1 MSKTLKIN
9 IPEVDGDIVIS
20 VRAIKPLHPI
30 IKQEAIISD
39 VANSVA
45 YKTYTTFFKKVNI
58 SDGIVIPGLKSNMIV
73 QGMCKG
79 GNHIFVSAY
88 DYTKTEYSCVYMINA
103 STKTLD
109 EDIKIYNSIN
119 SDAPRIVVL
128 NKIDLI
134 KAEEA
139 KEKKEII
146 SENMKSA
153 LLIEASIK
161 ENFGLKEIKDGLYS
175 YLEEGEPFYPTN
187 IITDKDKAYQ
197 AKEIIRGK
205 LLHFLRQEIP
215 HQCAVVIS
223 SFKENDDKIEI
234 SAKIVTEK
242 ESQKGIIIGKG
253 GNMIK
258 SIKTAAKKEMETS
271 WHKNV
276 ASLKIEVEADP
287 GWRDSIKKL
296 IEYGYGE

>member
-1 MSKTLKIN
+1 MKIGFVSILGRPNVGKSTLLNALLSKKVSIVSPKAQTTRDAISGILNEKDYQIVF
-9 IPEVDGDIVIS
+9 VDTPGIFYGKEKLYSLMKKTAFESSRDVN
-20 VRAIKPLHPI
+20 
-30 IKQEAIISD
+30 AII
-39 VANSVA
+39 
-45 YKTYTTFFKKVNI
+45 
-58 SDGIVIPGLKSNMIV
+58 
-73 QGMCKG
+73 
-79 GNHIFVSAY
+79 
-88 DYTKTEYSCVYMINA
+88 YMVDA

-146 SENMKSA
+146 SENMKST

-161 ENFGLKEIKDGLYS
+161 ENFGLKEIKEALYS
-175 YLEEGEPFYPTN
+175 YLKEGEPFYPTN
-187 IITDKDKAYQ
+187 MITDKDKAYQ

-242 ESQKGIIIGKG
+242 ENQKGIIIGKG

-276 ASLKIEVEADP
+276 ASLKIEVEAEP

>member
-1 MSKTLKIN
+1 MKIGFVSILGRPNVGKSTLLNALLSKKVSIVSPKAQTTRDAISGILNEKDYQIVF
-9 IPEVDGDIVIS
+9 VDTPGIFYGKEKLYSLMKKTAFESSRDVN
-20 VRAIKPLHPI
+20 
-30 IKQEAIISD
+30 AII
-39 VANSVA
+39 
-45 YKTYTTFFKKVNI
+45 
-58 SDGIVIPGLKSNMIV
+58 
-73 QGMCKG
+73 
-79 GNHIFVSAY
+79 
-88 DYTKTEYSCVYMINA
+88 YMIDA

-109 EDIKIYNSIN
+109 EDIKIYNSLN

-146 SENMKSA
+146 SENMKSV

>member
-1 MSKTLKIN
+1 MKIGFVSILGRPNVGKSTLLNALLSKKVSIVSPKAQTTRDAISGILNEKDYQIVF
-9 IPEVDGDIVIS
+9 VDTPGIFYGKEKLYSLMKKTAFESSRDVN
-20 VRAIKPLHPI
+20 
-30 IKQEAIISD
+30 AII
-39 VANSVA
+39 
-45 YKTYTTFFKKVNI
+45 
-58 SDGIVIPGLKSNMIV
+58 
-73 QGMCKG
+73 
-79 GNHIFVSAY
+79 
-88 DYTKTEYSCVYMINA
+88 YMVDA

-139 KEKKEII
+139 KEKKKII

>member
-1 MSKTLKIN
+1 MKIGFVSILGRPNVGKSTLLNALLSKKVSIVSPKAQTTRDAISGILNEKDYQIVF
-9 IPEVDGDIVIS
+9 VDTPGIFYGKEKLYSLMKKTAFESSRDVN
-20 VRAIKPLHPI
+20 
-30 IKQEAIISD
+30 AII
-39 VANSVA
+39 
-45 YKTYTTFFKKVNI
+45 
-58 SDGIVIPGLKSNMIV
+58 
-73 QGMCKG
+73 
-79 GNHIFVSAY
+79 
-88 DYTKTEYSCVYMINA
+88 YMVDA

-134 KAEEA
+134 KAQEA

-146 SENMKSA
+146 SESMKST

-161 ENFGLKEIKDGLYS
+161 ENFGLKEIKEAIYS

-187 IITDKDKAYQ
+187 MITDKDKAYQ

-242 ESQKGIIIGKG
+242 ENQKGIIIGKG

-258 SIKTAAKKEMETS
+258 SIKAAAKKEMETS

>member
-1 MSKTLKIN
+1 MKIGFVSILGRPNVGKSTLLNALLSKKVSIVSPKAQTTRDAISGILNEKDYQIVF
-9 IPEVDGDIVIS
+9 VDTPGIFYGKEKLYSLMKKTAFESSRDVN
-20 VRAIKPLHPI
+20 
-30 IKQEAIISD
+30 AII
-39 VANSVA
+39 
-45 YKTYTTFFKKVNI
+45 
-58 SDGIVIPGLKSNMIV
+58 
-73 QGMCKG
+73 
-79 GNHIFVSAY
+79 
-88 DYTKTEYSCVYMINA
+88 YMIDA

-139 KEKKEII
+139 KEKKKII

>member
-1 MSKTLKIN
+1 MKIGFVSILGRPNVGKSTLLNALLSKKVSIVSPKAQTTRDAISGILNEKDYQIVF
-9 IPEVDGDIVIS
+9 VDTPGIFYGKEKLYSLMKKTAFESSRDVN
-20 VRAIKPLHPI
+20 
-30 IKQEAIISD
+30 AII
-39 VANSVA
+39 
-45 YKTYTTFFKKVNI
+45 
-58 SDGIVIPGLKSNMIV
+58 
-73 QGMCKG
+73 
-79 GNHIFVSAY
+79 
-88 DYTKTEYSCVYMINA
+88 YMIDA
-103 STKTLD
+103 SAKTLD

-146 SENMKSA
+146 SENMKSV

>member
-1 MSKTLKIN
+1 MKIGFVSILGRPNVGKSTLLNALLSKKVSIVSPKAQTTRDAISGILNEKDYQIVF
-9 IPEVDGDIVIS
+9 VDTPGIFYGKEKLYSLMKKTAFESSRDVN
-20 VRAIKPLHPI
+20 
-30 IKQEAIISD
+30 AII
-39 VANSVA
+39 
-45 YKTYTTFFKKVNI
+45 
-58 SDGIVIPGLKSNMIV
+58 
-73 QGMCKG
+73 
-79 GNHIFVSAY
+79 
-88 DYTKTEYSCVYMINA
+88 YMVDA
-103 STKTLD
+103 STKALD

-146 SENMKSA
+146 SENMKST

-161 ENFGLKEIKDGLYS
+161 ENFGLKEIKDAIYS
-175 YLEEGEPFYPTN
+175 YLEEGEPFYPTSM
-187 IITDKDKAYQ
+187 ITDKDKAYQ

-242 ESQKGIIIGKG
+242 ENQKGIIIGKG

>member
-1 MSKTLKIN
+1 MKIGFVSILGRPNVGKSTLLNALLSKKVSIVSPKAQTTRDAISGILNEKDYQIVF
-9 IPEVDGDIVIS
+9 VDTPGIFYGKEKLYSLMKKTAFESSSDVN
-20 VRAIKPLHPI
+20 
-30 IKQEAIISD
+30 AII
-39 VANSVA
+39 
-45 YKTYTTFFKKVNI
+45 
-58 SDGIVIPGLKSNMIV
+58 
-73 QGMCKG
+73 
-79 GNHIFVSAY
+79 
-88 DYTKTEYSCVYMINA
+88 YMIDA

-146 SENMKSA
+146 SENMKSV

>member
-1 MSKTLKIN
+1 MKIGFVSILGRPNVGKSTLLNALLSKKVSIVSPKAQTTRDAISGILNEKDYQIVF
-9 IPEVDGDIVIS
+9 VDTPGIFYGKEKLYSLMKKTAFESSRDVN
-20 VRAIKPLHPI
+20 
-30 IKQEAIISD
+30 AII
-39 VANSVA
+39 
-45 YKTYTTFFKKVNI
+45 
-58 SDGIVIPGLKSNMIV
+58 
-73 QGMCKG
+73 
-79 GNHIFVSAY
+79 
-88 DYTKTEYSCVYMINA
+88 YMVDA

-139 KEKKEII
+139 KEKKEMI
-146 SENMKSA
+146 SENMKSV

>member
-1 MSKTLKIN
+1 MKIGFVSILGRPNVGKSTLLNALLSKKVSIVSPKAQTTRDAISGILNEKNYQIVF
-9 IPEVDGDIVIS
+9 VDTPGIFYGKEKLYSLMKKTAFESSRDVN
-20 VRAIKPLHPI
+20 
-30 IKQEAIISD
+30 AIIYMVD
-39 VANSVA
+39 A
-45 YKTYTTFFKKVNI
+45 
-58 SDGIVIPGLKSNMIV
+58 
-73 QGMCKG
+73 
-79 GNHIFVSAY
+79 SA
-88 DYTKTEYSCVYMINA
+88 
-103 STKTLD
+103 KTLD

-146 SENMKSA
+146 SENMKSV

-242 ESQKGIIIGKG
+242 ENQKGMIIGKG

>member
-1 MSKTLKIN
+1 MKIGFVSILGRPNVGKSTLLNALLSKKVSIVSPKAQTTRDAISGILNEKDYQIVFVDTPGIFYGKEKIYSLMKKTAFESSRDVN
-9 IPEVDGDIVIS
+9 
-20 VRAIKPLHPI
+20 
-30 IKQEAIISD
+30 AIIYMVD
-39 VANSVA
+39 A
-45 YKTYTTFFKKVNI
+45 
-58 SDGIVIPGLKSNMIV
+58 
-73 QGMCKG
+73 
-79 GNHIFVSAY
+79 SA
-88 DYTKTEYSCVYMINA
+88 
-103 STKTLD
+103 KTLD

-242 ESQKGIIIGKG
+242 ENQKGIIIGKG

>member
-1 MSKTLKIN
+1 MKIGFVSILGRPNVGKSTLLNALLSKKVSIVSPKAQTTRDAISGILNEKDYQIVF
-9 IPEVDGDIVIS
+9 VDTPGIFYGKEKLYSLMKKTAFESSRDVN
-20 VRAIKPLHPI
+20 
-30 IKQEAIISD
+30 AII
-39 VANSVA
+39 
-45 YKTYTTFFKKVNI
+45 
-58 SDGIVIPGLKSNMIV
+58 
-73 QGMCKG
+73 
-79 GNHIFVSAY
+79 
-88 DYTKTEYSCVYMINA
+88 YMVDA

-146 SENMKSA
+146 SENMKSV

-242 ESQKGIIIGKG
+242 ENQKGIIIGKG

>member
-1 MSKTLKIN
+1 MKIGFVSILGRPNVGKSTLLNALLSKKVSIVSPKAQTTRDAISGILNEKDYQIVF
-9 IPEVDGDIVIS
+9 VDTPGIFYGKEKLYSLMKKTAFESSRDVN
-20 VRAIKPLHPI
+20 
-30 IKQEAIISD
+30 AII
-39 VANSVA
+39 
-45 YKTYTTFFKKVNI
+45 
-58 SDGIVIPGLKSNMIV
+58 
-73 QGMCKG
+73 
-79 GNHIFVSAY
+79 
-88 DYTKTEYSCVYMINA
+88 YMIDA

-153 LLIEASIK
+153 LLIETSIK
-161 ENFGLKEIKDGLYS
+161 ENFGLKEIKEALYS

-187 IITDKDKAYQ
+187 MITDKDKAYQ

-242 ESQKGIIIGKG
+242 ENQKGIIIGKG

-258 SIKTAAKKEMETS
+258 SIKTAAKKEMDTS

>member
-1 MSKTLKIN
+1 MKIGFVSILGRPNVGKSTLLNALLSKKVSIVSPKAQTTRDAISGILNEKDYQIVF
-9 IPEVDGDIVIS
+9 VDTPGIFYGKEKLYSLMKKTAFESSRDVN
-20 VRAIKPLHPI
+20 
-30 IKQEAIISD
+30 AII
-39 VANSVA
+39 
-45 YKTYTTFFKKVNI
+45 
-58 SDGIVIPGLKSNMIV
+58 
-73 QGMCKG
+73 
-79 GNHIFVSAY
+79 
-88 DYTKTEYSCVYMINA
+88 YMVDA

-146 SENMKSA
+146 SENMKST

-161 ENFGLKEIKDGLYS
+161 ENFGLKEIKEALYS
-175 YLEEGEPFYPTN
+175 YLKEGEPFYPTN
-187 IITDKDKAYQ
+187 MITDKDKAYQ

-223 SFKENDDKIEI
+223 LFKENDDKIEI

-242 ESQKGIIIGKG
+242 ENQKGIIIGKG

>member
-1 MSKTLKIN
+1 MKIGFVSILGRPNVGKSTLLN
-9 IPEVDGDIVIS
+9 ALLS
-20 VRAIKPLHPI
+20 
-30 IKQEAIISD
+30 
-39 VANSVA
+39 
-45 YKTYTTFFKKVNI
+45 KKVSIVSPKAQTTRDAI
-58 SDGIVIPGLKSNMIV
+58 SGILNEKDYQIVFVDTPG
-73 QGMCKG
+73 
-79 GNHIFVSAY
+79 IFYGKEKLYSLMK
-88 DYTKTEYSCVYMINA
+88 KTAFESSRDVNALIYMVDA
-103 STKTLD
+103 STKSLD

-128 NKIDLI
+128 NKIDLT

-146 SENMKSA
+146 LENMKPT

-161 ENFGLKEIKDGLYS
+161 ENFGLKEIKQALYS

-187 IITDKDKAYQ
+187 MITDKDKTYQ

-223 SFKENDDKIEI
+223 SFKENDDRIEI

-242 ESQKGIIIGKG
+242 ENQKGIIIGKG

-296 IEYGYGE
+296 IDYGYGE

>member
-1 MSKTLKIN
+1 MKIGFVSILGRPNVGKSTLLNALLSKKVSIVSPKAQTTRDAISGILNEKDYQIVF
-9 IPEVDGDIVIS
+9 VDTPGIFYGKEKLYSLMKKTAFESSRDVN
-20 VRAIKPLHPI
+20 
-30 IKQEAIISD
+30 AII
-39 VANSVA
+39 
-45 YKTYTTFFKKVNI
+45 
-58 SDGIVIPGLKSNMIV
+58 
-73 QGMCKG
+73 
-79 GNHIFVSAY
+79 
-88 DYTKTEYSCVYMINA
+88 YMIDA

-153 LLIEASIK
+153 LLIETSIK
-161 ENFGLKEIKDGLYS
+161 ENFGLKEIKEVLYS

-187 IITDKDKAYQ
+187 MITDKDKAYQ

-242 ESQKGIIIGKG
+242 ENQKGIIIGKG

>member
-1 MSKTLKIN
+1 MKIGFVSILGRPNVGKSTLLNALLSKKVSIVSPKAQTTRDAISGILNEKDYQIVF
-9 IPEVDGDIVIS
+9 VDTPGIFYGKEKLYSLMKKTAFESSRDVN
-20 VRAIKPLHPI
+20 
-30 IKQEAIISD
+30 AII
-39 VANSVA
+39 
-45 YKTYTTFFKKVNI
+45 
-58 SDGIVIPGLKSNMIV
+58 
-73 QGMCKG
+73 
-79 GNHIFVSAY
+79 
-88 DYTKTEYSCVYMINA
+88 YMIDA

-134 KAEEA
+134 KAEET

-146 SENMKSA
+146 SENMKSV

-242 ESQKGIIIGKG
+242 ENQKGIIIGKG

>member
-1 MSKTLKIN
+1 MKIGFVSILGRPNVGKSTLLNALLSKKVSIVSPKAQTTRDAISGILNEKDYQIVF
-9 IPEVDGDIVIS
+9 VDTPGIFYGKEKLYSLMKKTAFESSRDVN
-20 VRAIKPLHPI
+20 
-30 IKQEAIISD
+30 AII
-39 VANSVA
+39 
-45 YKTYTTFFKKVNI
+45 
-58 SDGIVIPGLKSNMIV
+58 
-73 QGMCKG
+73 
-79 GNHIFVSAY
+79 
-88 DYTKTEYSCVYMINA
+88 YMIDA

-146 SENMKSA
+146 SENMKSV

-242 ESQKGIIIGKG
+242 ENQKGIIIGKG

>member
-1 MSKTLKIN
+1 MKIGFVSILGRPNVGKSTLLNALLSKKVSIVSPKAQTTRDAISGILNEKDYQIVF
-9 IPEVDGDIVIS
+9 VDTPGIFYGKEKLYSLMKKTAFESSRDVN
-20 VRAIKPLHPI
+20 
-30 IKQEAIISD
+30 AIIYMVD
-39 VANSVA
+39 A
-45 YKTYTTFFKKVNI
+45 
-58 SDGIVIPGLKSNMIV
+58 
-73 QGMCKG
+73 
-79 GNHIFVSAY
+79 SA
-88 DYTKTEYSCVYMINA
+88 
-103 STKTLD
+103 KTLD

-139 KEKKEII
+139 KEKKKII

-242 ESQKGIIIGKG
+242 ENQKGIIIGKG

>member
-1 MSKTLKIN
+1 MKIGFVSILGRPNVGKSTLLNALLSKKVSIVSPKAQTTRDAISGILNEKDYQIVF
-9 IPEVDGDIVIS
+9 VDTPGIFYGKEKLYSLMKKTAFESSRDVN
-20 VRAIKPLHPI
+20 
-30 IKQEAIISD
+30 AII
-39 VANSVA
+39 
-45 YKTYTTFFKKVNI
+45 
-58 SDGIVIPGLKSNMIV
+58 
-73 QGMCKG
+73 
-79 GNHIFVSAY
+79 
-88 DYTKTEYSCVYMINA
+88 YMVDA

-119 SDAPRIVVL
+119 SDATRIVVL

-146 SENMKSA
+146 SESMKST

-161 ENFGLKEIKDGLYS
+161 ENFGLKEIKEALYS

-187 IITDKDKAYQ
+187 MITDKDKAYQ

-234 SAKIVTEK
+234 SAKIVAEK
-242 ESQKGIIIGKG
+242 ENQKGIIIGKG

-258 SIKTAAKKEMETS
+258 FIKTAAKKEMETS

>member
-1 MSKTLKIN
+1 MKIGFVSILGRPNVGKSTLLNALLSKKVSIVSPKAQTTRDAISGILNEKDYQIVF
-9 IPEVDGDIVIS
+9 VDTPGIFYGKEKLYSLMKKTAFESSRDVN
-20 VRAIKPLHPI
+20 
-30 IKQEAIISD
+30 AII
-39 VANSVA
+39 
-45 YKTYTTFFKKVNI
+45 
-58 SDGIVIPGLKSNMIV
+58 
-73 QGMCKG
+73 
-79 GNHIFVSAY
+79 
-88 DYTKTEYSCVYMINA
+88 YMVDA

-146 SENMKSA
+146 SENMKST

-161 ENFGLKEIKDGLYS
+161 ENFGLKEIKEALYS
-175 YLEEGEPFYPTN
+175 YLKEGEPFYPTN
-187 IITDKDKAYQ
+187 MITDKDKAYQ

-242 ESQKGIIIGKG
+242 ENQKGIIIGKG

>member
-1 MSKTLKIN
+1 MKIGFVSILGRPNVGKSTLLNALLSKKVSIVSPKAQTTRDAISGILNEKDYQIVF
-9 IPEVDGDIVIS
+9 VDTPGIFYGKEKLYSLMKKTAFESSRDVN
-20 VRAIKPLHPI
+20 
-30 IKQEAIISD
+30 AII
-39 VANSVA
+39 
-45 YKTYTTFFKKVNI
+45 
-58 SDGIVIPGLKSNMIV
+58 
-73 QGMCKG
+73 
-79 GNHIFVSAY
+79 
-88 DYTKTEYSCVYMINA
+88 YMVDA
-103 STKTLD
+103 STKALD

-139 KEKKEII
+139 KEKKKII
-146 SENMKSA
+146 SESMKSA

-161 ENFGLKEIKDGLYS
+161 ENFGLKEIKDGIYS

-242 ESQKGIIIGKG
+242 ENQKGIIIGKG

-258 SIKTAAKKEMETS
+258 SIKSAAKKEMETS

>member
-1 MSKTLKIN
+1 MKIGFVSILGRPNVGKSTLLNALLSKKVSIVSPKAQTTRDAISGILNEKDYQIVF
-9 IPEVDGDIVIS
+9 VDTPGIFYGKEKLYSLMKKTAFESSRDVN
-20 VRAIKPLHPI
+20 
-30 IKQEAIISD
+30 AII
-39 VANSVA
+39 
-45 YKTYTTFFKKVNI
+45 
-58 SDGIVIPGLKSNMIV
+58 
-73 QGMCKG
+73 
-79 GNHIFVSAY
+79 
-88 DYTKTEYSCVYMINA
+88 YMVDA

-146 SENMKSA
+146 SENMKSV

-276 ASLKIEVEADP
+276 ASLKIQVEADP

>member
-1 MSKTLKIN
+1 MKIGFVSILGRPNVGKSTLLNALLSKKVSIVSPKDQTTRDAISGILNEKDYQIVF
-9 IPEVDGDIVIS
+9 VDTPGIFYGKEKLYSLMKKTAFESSRDVN
-20 VRAIKPLHPI
+20 
-30 IKQEAIISD
+30 AII
-39 VANSVA
+39 
-45 YKTYTTFFKKVNI
+45 
-58 SDGIVIPGLKSNMIV
+58 
-73 QGMCKG
+73 
-79 GNHIFVSAY
+79 
-88 DYTKTEYSCVYMINA
+88 YMVDA

-161 ENFGLKEIKDGLYS
+161 ENFGLKEIKEALYS

-187 IITDKDKAYQ
+187 MITDKDKAYQ

-242 ESQKGIIIGKG
+242 ENQKGIIIGKG

>member
-1 MSKTLKIN
+1 MKIGFVSILGRPNVGKSTLLNALLSKKVSIVSPKAQTTRDAISGILNEKDYQIVF
-9 IPEVDGDIVIS
+9 VDTPGIFYGKEKLYSLMKKTAFESSRDVN
-20 VRAIKPLHPI
+20 
-30 IKQEAIISD
+30 AII
-39 VANSVA
+39 
-45 YKTYTTFFKKVNI
+45 
-58 SDGIVIPGLKSNMIV
+58 
-73 QGMCKG
+73 
-79 GNHIFVSAY
+79 
-88 DYTKTEYSCVYMINA
+88 YMIDA

-146 SENMKSA
+146 SENMKST
-153 LLIEASIK
+153 LLIETSIK
-161 ENFGLKEIKDGLYS
+161 ENFGLKEIKEALYS

-187 IITDKDKAYQ
+187 MITDKDKAYQ

-242 ESQKGIIIGKG
+242 ENQKGIIIGKG
-253 GNMIK
+253 GNMVK

>member
-1 MSKTLKIN
+1 MKIGFVSILGRPNVGKSTLLNALLSKKVSIVSPKAQTTRDAISGILNEKDYQIVF
-9 IPEVDGDIVIS
+9 VDTPGIFYGKEKLYSLMKKTAFESSRDVN
-20 VRAIKPLHPI
+20 
-30 IKQEAIISD
+30 AII
-39 VANSVA
+39 
-45 YKTYTTFFKKVNI
+45 
-58 SDGIVIPGLKSNMIV
+58 
-73 QGMCKG
+73 
-79 GNHIFVSAY
+79 
-88 DYTKTEYSCVYMINA
+88 YMVDA

-146 SENMKSA
+146 SENMKSV

-161 ENFGLKEIKDGLYS
+161 ENFGLKEIKEALYS

-187 IITDKDKAYQ
+187 MITDKDKAYQ

-242 ESQKGIIIGKG
+242 ENQKGIIIGKG

>member
-1 MSKTLKIN
+1 MKIGFVSILGRPNVGKSTLLNALLSKKVSIVSPKAQTTRDAISGILNEKDYQIVF
-9 IPEVDGDIVIS
+9 VDTPGIFYGKEKLYSLMKKTAFESSRDVN
-20 VRAIKPLHPI
+20 
-30 IKQEAIISD
+30 AII
-39 VANSVA
+39 
-45 YKTYTTFFKKVNI
+45 
-58 SDGIVIPGLKSNMIV
+58 
-73 QGMCKG
+73 
-79 GNHIFVSAY
+79 
-88 DYTKTEYSCVYMINA
+88 YMIDA

-146 SENMKSA
+146 SENMKST
-153 LLIEASIK
+153 LLIETSIK
-161 ENFGLKEIKDGLYS
+161 ENFGLKEIKEALYS

-187 IITDKDKAYQ
+187 MITDKDKAYQ

-242 ESQKGIIIGKG
+242 ENQKGIIIGKG

>member
-1 MSKTLKIN
+1 MKIGFVSILGRPNVGKSTLLNALLSKKVSIVSPKAQTTRDAISGILNEKDYQIVF
-9 IPEVDGDIVIS
+9 VDTPGIFYGKEKLYSLMKKTAFEFSRDVN
-20 VRAIKPLHPI
+20 
-30 IKQEAIISD
+30 AII
-39 VANSVA
+39 
-45 YKTYTTFFKKVNI
+45 
-58 SDGIVIPGLKSNMIV
+58 
-73 QGMCKG
+73 
-79 GNHIFVSAY
+79 
-88 DYTKTEYSCVYMINA
+88 YMVDA

-119 SDAPRIVVL
+119 SDVPRIVVL

-146 SENMKSA
+146 SENMKSV

-242 ESQKGIIIGKG
+242 ENQKGIIIGKG

>member
-1 MSKTLKIN
+1 MKIGFVSILGRPNVGKSTLLNALLSKKVSIVSPKAQTTRDAISGILNEKDYQIVF
-9 IPEVDGDIVIS
+9 VDTPGIFYGKEKLYSLMKKTAFESSRDVN
-20 VRAIKPLHPI
+20 
-30 IKQEAIISD
+30 AII
-39 VANSVA
+39 
-45 YKTYTTFFKKVNI
+45 
-58 SDGIVIPGLKSNMIV
+58 
-73 QGMCKG
+73 
-79 GNHIFVSAY
+79 
-88 DYTKTEYSCVYMINA
+88 YMIDA

-146 SENMKSA
+146 SENMKST

-161 ENFGLKEIKDGLYS
+161 ENFGLKEIKEALYS

-187 IITDKDKAYQ
+187 MITDKDKAYQ

-242 ESQKGIIIGKG
+242 ENQKGIIIGKG

-296 IEYGYGE
+296 IENGYGE

>member
-1 MSKTLKIN
+1 MKIGFVSILGRPNVGKSTLLNALLSKKVSIVSPKAQTTRDAISGILNEKDYQIVF
-9 IPEVDGDIVIS
+9 VDTPGIFYGKEKLYSLMKKTAFESSRDVN
-20 VRAIKPLHPI
+20 
-30 IKQEAIISD
+30 AII
-39 VANSVA
+39 
-45 YKTYTTFFKKVNI
+45 
-58 SDGIVIPGLKSNMIV
+58 
-73 QGMCKG
+73 
-79 GNHIFVSAY
+79 
-88 DYTKTEYSCVYMINA
+88 YMIDA

-146 SENMKSA
+146 SENMKSV

-242 ESQKGIIIGKG
+242 ENQKGMIIGKG

>member
-1 MSKTLKIN
+1 MKIGFVSILGRPNVGKSTLLNALLSKKVSIVSPKAQTTRDAISGILNEKDYQIVF
-9 IPEVDGDIVIS
+9 VDTPGIFYGKEKLYSLMKKTAFESSRDVN
-20 VRAIKPLHPI
+20 
-30 IKQEAIISD
+30 AII
-39 VANSVA
+39 
-45 YKTYTTFFKKVNI
+45 
-58 SDGIVIPGLKSNMIV
+58 
-73 QGMCKG
+73 
-79 GNHIFVSAY
+79 
-88 DYTKTEYSCVYMINA
+88 YMVDA

-161 ENFGLKEIKDGLYS
+161 ENFGLKEIKEALYS

-187 IITDKDKAYQ
+187 MITDKDKAYQ

-242 ESQKGIIIGKG
+242 ENQKGIIIGKG